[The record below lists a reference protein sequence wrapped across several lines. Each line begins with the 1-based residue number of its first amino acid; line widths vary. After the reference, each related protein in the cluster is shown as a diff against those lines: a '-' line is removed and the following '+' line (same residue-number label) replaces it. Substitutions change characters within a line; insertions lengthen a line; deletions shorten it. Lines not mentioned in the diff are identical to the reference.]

1 MIMFMD
7 PLAILLGMPMGIDI
21 GIFMFIGID
30 VFIGIDMFIGMLA
43 LSFKA
48 IPPKERT
55 INIDSNINS
64 VNMKLLMYPYYFP
77 RLI

>member
-7 PLAILLGMPMGIDI
+7 PLAILLGIFMGIDI
-21 GIFMFIGID
+21 GMLIFIGIAMFIGI
-30 VFIGIDMFIGMLA
+30 VEFIGMPP
-43 LSFKA
+43 LSVKA

-55 INIDSNINS
+55 INIDNNTNS

-77 RLI
+77 QLI